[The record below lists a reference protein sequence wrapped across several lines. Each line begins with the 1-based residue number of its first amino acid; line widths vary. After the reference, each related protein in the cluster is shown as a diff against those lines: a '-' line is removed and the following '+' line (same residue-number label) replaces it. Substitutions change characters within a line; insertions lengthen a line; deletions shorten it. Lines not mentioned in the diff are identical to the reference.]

1 MCVSEKTVFGR
12 LKRYYKRE
20 GLILHKARDCDWTTD
35 TGWLYTTDQDGGYIV
50 DRHLDLEAAAREAG
64 VLQPS
69 EQVASE

>member
-20 GLILHKARDCDWTTD
+20 GLTLRKSRHWTTD
-35 TGWLYTTDQDGGYIV
+35 TGWLYTTTQDGDCIT

-64 VLQPS
+64 VLRPS

>member
-20 GLILHKARDCDWTTD
+20 GLTLRKSRHWTTD

-50 DRHLDLEAAAREAG
+50 DRHLDLETAAREAG
-64 VLQPS
+64 VLLPS